1 MIETFWQDLRHG
13 ARMLAKNPGFAAVAI
28 LSIAVGVGAN
38 AAVFSLADALVLRP
52 LQVPRAT
59 EVVALSGNSTAA
71 TASTGF
77 GVNRG
82 VSFLDY
88 RDMRDRA
95 RSFEGLFAY
104 RVVLTGF
111 SRRAEDPAQQVMGL
125 AVSGNFFQVLGVP
138 AAIGRTFRS
147 DEDEA
152 PGRDPVVVLSHE
164 SWSERFASDPGIVGR
179 TVRIGG
185 QDLTVIGVAPASFTG
200 MHLVL
205 HPGYYVPLAMTATL
219 AGQPPGGLLDQRG
232 ARSVI
237 VKGRLKPGVSI
248 EQAHQEANII
258 AAQLARAY
266 PDTNRA
272 FGFLVQSDFQARL
285 EERGPSAPGAFMLMT
300 LAVVVL
306 LVACANVAGLLIS
319 RAPARMRELGV
330 RMAIG
335 GGRARVMRQL
345 LTEGLLI
352 AAGGAAV
359 GLGTGYAVLR
369 LLQSGGVVSD
379 IGVRIV
385 PSLDRRALTVG
396 LAAAIFSVIA
406 SSLLPAWQSTRSKDL
421 TSSLRPGASSSS
433 NRARRLWGRH
443 GLVVGQVALSLMML
457 IVAVF
462 VYRGFA
468 AEFARPGF
476 DTTRMVLVG
485 LNPLLGDY
493 DAAQTDTLLQRLTD
507 ATRALPGVRSVGMTS
522 IVPLNQDN
530 REGQAIVPEGYQLP
544 PGTDTIAV
552 SSTRIDEGYLE
563 TIGIP
568 LVSGRTFRATD
579 TMDAPLVIVVNQ
591 ALAARYWPGQDPI
604 GKRIRLQGTT
614 GPWAQIIGVAADS
627 KYNWV
632 GEAATPFIYL
642 SRRQNGMPRGTL
654 IVATT
659 GASTS
664 LVGAL
669 RQVLRELDPNLPT
682 SPVRTMEEFYQGSA
696 VNSVAGAI
704 RMVAW
709 MGTMGLALA
718 LVGLYSLMAYA
729 VARRTREIGIRMAI
743 GAQPGSVLRMVLGHG
758 GWLVLAGVVLGV
770 AGSVAVGGL
779 LRGIVPSRGEIDLVP
794 YFLVV
799 PTLVVVTLAAAYL
812 PARRAARIDPLV
824 ALRQE

>member
-38 AAVFSLADALVLRP
+38 AAMFSLADALVLRP

-77 GVNRG
+77 GVNRS
-82 VSFLDY
+82 VSHLDY
-88 RDMRDRA
+88 RDVRDRA
-95 RSFEGLFAY
+95 RSWEGLFAY
-104 RVVLTGF
+104 RVLLTGF
-111 SRRAEDPAQQVMGL
+111 SLRAQDPAQGLMGL
-125 AVSGNFFQVLGVP
+125 AVSGNFFRVLGVP
-138 AAIGRTFRS
+138 AALGRTFRD
-147 DEDEA
+147 DEDAA
-152 PGRDPVVVLSHE
+152 PGRDPVVVLSHAA
-164 SWSERFASDPGIVGR
+164 WTERFGSDPNVIGRRVRVGG
-179 TVRIGG
+179 T
-185 QDLTVIGVAPASFTG
+185 DLTVIGVAPASFTG

-205 HPGYYVPLAMTATL
+205 HPVYYVTLATAATL
-219 AGQPPGGLLDQRG
+219 AGQPPGLLDQRD
-232 ARSVI
+232 ARMVL

-258 AAQLARAY
+258 AAELERAY

-272 FGFLVQSDFQARL
+272 FGFLVRSDFQARI

-300 LAVVVL
+300 LAAVVL

-369 LLQSGGVVSD
+369 LMQSGGVVSD
-379 IGVRIV
+379 IGVRMD
-385 PSLDRRALTVG
+385 PSIDRRALMVG

-421 TSSLRPGASSSS
+421 TSSLRPGSSSS
-433 NRARRLWGRH
+433 TNRARRLWGRH
-443 GLVVGQVALSLMML
+443 TLVIGQVALSLMML
-457 IVAVF
+457 IVATF
-462 VYRGFA
+462 VYRAFT

-485 LNPLLGDY
+485 LNPVLAGY
-493 DAAQTDTLLQRLTD
+493 DAAQTDTLLRRLTD
-507 ATRALPGVRSVGMTS
+507 AARALPGVRSVGLTS

-530 REGQAIVPEGYQLP
+530 REALSIVPDGYELP
-544 PGTDTIAV
+544 PNTDTIAV
-552 SSTRIDEGYLE
+552 SSTRIDEGYFE
-563 TIGIP
+563 TIRIP
-568 LVSGRTFRATD
+568 LVRGRPFRETD
-579 TMDAPLVIVVNQ
+579 TADTPAVVVVNQ
-591 ALAARYWPGQDPI
+591 TLAARYWPGQDPI
-604 GKRIRLQGTT
+604 GKRMRLQSAD
-614 GPWAQIIGVAADS
+614 GPWAQVVGVATDS

-632 GEAATPFIYL
+632 GEAPTPFVYL
-642 SRRQNGMPRGTL
+642 PRRQQGMPRGTL
-654 IVATT
+654 LVATAGPST
-659 GASTS
+659 G
-664 LVGAL
+664 LVAAL
-669 RQVLRELDPNLPT
+669 RDVLREQDPNLPT

-696 VNSVAGAI
+696 VSSVAGAI

-718 LVGLYSLMAYA
+718 LVGLYSLMAYG

-779 LRGIVPSRGEIDLVP
+779 LRGILPSRGGIDFAA
-794 YFLVV
+794 YAIVV
-799 PTLVVVTLAAAYL
+799 PALVAITLAAAYV
-812 PARRAARIDPLV
+812 PARRASRINPLV